1 MTFERINSMRY
12 SKLFGKTL
20 KKETKEFFLPS
31 HKLLYK
37 AGFIRELVAGR
48 YLFTNLG
55 WRVLEKIVKI
65 IDEEMAAIGSQRVF
79 TPTLHPLE
87 LWQKT
92 HRDEAFGES
101 LMKVKDRRGSDFV
114 IGATH
119 EAVMV
124 EFVKKFNPTWKDLP
138 IVIHQF
144 SLKFRDELR
153 ARGGLIRLREF
164 LMKDAYSFAADEKQ
178 FMKTYQDQYEAY
190 KRIAQRLGFE
200 VIPVEA
206 DAGPLGGDF
215 CHEFMVKN
223 EKGEDTFIACPKCGY
238 TANIEKAEGKLEPK
252 NPEEKELPLEE
263 VPAKRGLN
271 MEEMAKFYKIP
282 TWRLL
287 KTIIFLV
294 KGKPLAVLIRGD
306 LEINE
311 IKLAKIFKTNDFRLP
326 ETEEVKKLG
335 TIRGFVSPIG
345 LKVSQ
350 FLVDQS
356 VLTVKNLITGANR
369 LNVDTKNFN
378 FPRDLKNG
386 QVVDVSLVK
395 SGFWCGKC
403 GKGKLEETKAIEF
416 GHCFKYDNF
425 YTKAMDG
432 FYVDKDGKKKL
443 LWMGAYGIG
452 IERAMALI
460 VENHHDEK
468 GILWPKSVSPYDAH
482 LINIEQTANNKQQSE
497 KVYLE
502 LTKKGIEVLWDDR
515 DDVSAGVKFT
525 DADLIGIP
533 VRLVVSKKT
542 GDKIEWKARNSEK
555 TDLISLNEVI
565 KRLNQ

>member
-1 MTFERINSMRY
+1 MKY
-12 SKLFGKTL
+12 SKLFGKTIREEP
-20 KKETKEFFLPS
+20 KEVFLLS

-48 YLFTNLG
+48 YLFTPLG

-65 IDEEMAAIGSQRVF
+65 IDEEMVSIGSQRVF
-79 TPTLHPLE
+79 TPTLHPIE

-101 LMKVKDRRGSDFV
+101 LMRVKDRRGSEFV

-119 EAVMV
+119 ESIMV
-124 EFVKKFNPTWKDLP
+124 EFVKKFKPSFKDLP

-190 KRIAQRLGFE
+190 KRIAKKLGFE

-223 EKGEDTFIACPKCGY
+223 EKGEDTFITCPKCGY
-238 TANIEKAEGKLEPK
+238 TANIEKAEGKLEAK
-252 NPEEKELPLEE
+252 NIEEKELPLEE
-263 VPAKRGLN
+263 APAKRGLN
-271 MEEMAKFYKIP
+271 MEDMAKFYKLP
-282 TWRLL
+282 TWHLL
-287 KTIIFLV
+287 KTIIFIV
-294 KGKPLAVLIRGD
+294 KDKPVAILIRGD
-306 LEINE
+306 LDINK
-311 IKLAKIFKTNDFRLP
+311 IKLAKILKTNDFRIP
-326 ETEEVKKLG
+326 EPEEVKKLG
-335 TIRGFVSPIG
+335 TVRGFVSPIS

-356 VLTVKNLITGANR
+356 ILTVKNLITGANR
-369 LNVDTKNFN
+369 LNVDAKNFN

-386 QVVDVSLVK
+386 QIVDISLVK
-395 SGFWCGKC
+395 SGFLCGKC
-403 GKGKLEETKAIEF
+403 GQGELKETRAIEF

-432 FYVDKDGKKKL
+432 FYVDKNGKEKF

-452 IERAMALI
+452 VERAMALI
-460 VENHHDEK
+460 VETNHDEK
-468 GILWPKSVSPYDAH
+468 GIIWPKEVAPYEVH
-482 LINIEQTANNKQQSE
+482 LIELKSKKSGE
-497 KVYLE
+497 KVYQE
-502 LTKKGIEVLWDDR
+502 LQDEGAEVLYDDR
-515 DDVSAGVKFT
+515 EDVSAGVKFA

-533 VRLVVSKKT
+533 VRLVVSEKT
-542 GDKIEWKARNSEK
+542 KDKIEWKERDSQK
-555 TDLISLNEVI
+555 TELLTLPEVI
-565 KRLNQ
+565 KKLAR

>member
-1 MTFERINSMRY
+1 MRY
-12 SKLFGKTL
+12 SKLFGKTIREEP
-20 KKETKEFFLPS
+20 KEVFLPS

-48 YLFTNLG
+48 YLFTPLG

-65 IDEEMAAIGSQRVF
+65 IDEEMVAIGSQRVF
-79 TPTLHPLE
+79 TPTLHPIE

-92 HRDEAFGES
+92 HRDEAFGEA
-101 LMKVKDRRGSDFV
+101 LMRVKDRRGSEFA

-119 EAVMV
+119 EGVMV
-124 EFVKKFNPTWKDLP
+124 EFIKKFNPTWKDLP

-190 KRIAQRLGFE
+190 KRIAKKLGFE

-223 EKGEDTFIACPKCGY
+223 EKGEDTFITCPKCGY
-238 TANIEKAEGKLEPK
+238 TANIEKAEGKLEAK
-252 NPEEKELPLEE
+252 NIEEKELPLEE
-263 VPAKRGLN
+263 APAKRGLN
-271 MEEMAKFYKIP
+271 MEDMAKFYKLP
-282 TWRLL
+282 TWHLL
-287 KTIIFLV
+287 KTIIFIV
-294 KGKPLAVLIRGD
+294 KDKPVAILIRGD
-306 LEINE
+306 LDINE
-311 IKLAKIFKTNDFRLP
+311 IKLAKILKTNDFRIP
-326 ETEEVKKLG
+326 EPEEVKKLG
-335 TIRGFVSPIG
+335 TVRGFVSPIS

-356 VLTVKNLITGANR
+356 ILTVKNLITGANR
-369 LNVDTKNFN
+369 LNVDAKNFN

-386 QVVDVSLVK
+386 QIVDISLVK
-395 SGFWCGKC
+395 SGFLCGKC
-403 GKGKLEETKAIEF
+403 GQGELKETRAIEF

-432 FYVDKDGKKKL
+432 FYVDKNGKEKF

-452 IERAMALI
+452 VERAMALI
-460 VENHHDEK
+460 VETNHDEK
-468 GILWPKSVSPYDAH
+468 GIIWPKEVAPYEVH
-482 LINIEQTANNKQQSE
+482 LIELKSKNSGE
-497 KVYLE
+497 KVYQE
-502 LTKKGIEVLWDDR
+502 LQDEGAEVLYDDR
-515 DDVSAGVKFT
+515 EDVSAGVKFA

-533 VRLVVSKKT
+533 VRLVVSEKT
-542 GDKIEWKARNSEK
+542 KDKIEWKERDSQK
-555 TDLISLNEVI
+555 TELLTLPEVI
-565 KRLNQ
+565 KKLSR